1 MNRWTLAPALAVIAL
16 AGCTGTEE
24 PVASRAFR
32 FELVEPSVRVGR
44 DTTLRVRLLRLADN
58 QPVRGAVFTAHRFEM
73 WMSNFK
79 VATSLM
85 VEGRAPIAAIATEE
99 APGVY
104 LIHAVVPMAGSWEAW
119 LTAQVPGEAAPVR
132 GSVRFVAR

>member
-44 DTTLRVRLLRLADN
+44 DTTLRVRLLRLVSTSSTPSCRWLEAGRLGSRHRC
-58 QPVRGAVFTAHRFEM
+58 RGRP
-73 WMSNFK
+73 
-79 VATSLM
+79 
-85 VEGRAPIAAIATEE
+85 RRYE
-99 APGVY
+99 APY
-104 LIHAVVPMAGSWEAW
+104 ASSHADTQSLAARSHCG
-119 LTAQVPGEAAPVR
+119 PGICKTLQH
-132 GSVRFVAR
+132 